1 MNKQPPIFIINLP
14 QGIKRRSL
22 LQQQL
27 LQYKL
32 NATFFAATDGAL
44 LKPGVSADFKIA
56 QGEKLLSRKLA
67 AGELGCILSH
77 YFLLKKIVQ
86 ESIPLAVIL
95 EDDAKITEDLTCL
108 INNLH
113 QVPSDWDLLHIG
125 YWDTCSTFNS
135 FVGRKTYPLSIWHRS
150 KVKIPELNRLNI
162 SVAPLIDEVYG
173 THAYAVTTAGAQNLL
188 QVIEQQPIL
197 PFDLFLHNNKPL
209 LRHFAITPPLCWQ
222 NKSLGIEQH
231 ITTTRERVK
240 RKNVPAPPQRLDKIR
255 AMLSFLESKEHPLN
269 GFYYALRHLRS
280 SIINTKKVLMPPV
293 MRKRP

>member
-14 QGIKRRSL
+14 QGIKRRTL

-44 LKPGVSADFKIA
+44 LKPEFWADFNIA
-56 QGEKLLSRKLA
+56 QGEKLMSRKLA
-67 AGELGCILSH
+67 TGELGCFFSN

-113 QVPSDWDLLHIG
+113 QVPSGWDLLSIG
-125 YWDTCSTFNS
+125 YWNKYITGNS
-135 FVGRKTYPLSIWHRS
+135 FVGRKIYPLSIWHSS
-150 KVKIPELNRLNI
+150 KVKSPELNRLNF
-162 SVAPLIDEVYG
+162 SVGPLVDEIEG
-173 THAYAVTTAGAQNLL
+173 GHAYAVTAAGARNLL
-188 QVIEQQPIL
+188 QVIEQQPLL
-197 PFDLFLHNNKPL
+197 PFDLFLHHNKSL
-209 LRHFAITPPLCWQ
+209 LRHFAIAPPLCWQ
-222 NKSLGIEQH
+222 NKSPGIEQH

-240 RKNVPAPPQRLDKIR
+240 RKNAPAPPQGLDKIR
-255 AMLSFLESKEHPLN
+255 AMLSFLESKEHPLY
-269 GFYYALRHLRS
+269 GFYHTTRNLRR
-280 SIINTKKVLMPPV
+280 SIIKTKNILMPPV
-293 MRKRP
+293 MRKLP